1 MVGHAYSLSTWFFD
15 IIFSIWNSVQKSP
28 SIKKIKKTMWETLS
42 RAQSVDEKLVRG
54 DQIVTGEYEDEEFHT
69 LTGSLMK
76 DNIIVSP

>member
-1 MVGHAYSLSTWFFD
+1 
-15 IIFSIWNSVQKSP
+15 
-28 SIKKIKKTMWETLS
+28 MWETLS